1 MKFLILFVLVSFQ
14 DNIPF
19 KAKDEFELKMDYQFK
34 QRINEDRQVLDY
46 RETRPKSSGPL
57 PYLTLDLKI
66 LRMNEGEERIRIYD
80 NKNTFN
86 LTKKLKADTVVKLD
100 LGYTADIK
108 DRVTAH
114 EYTVLLIGENSK
126 EAVSKIVI
134 HVEEDG
140 SFIVNGEERGRL

>member
-1 MKFLILFVLVSFQ
+1 MKLLIVFFLLSLQ
-14 DNIPF
+14 DSIPY

-34 QRINEDRQVLDY
+34 QRISEDRQVLDY

-126 EAVSKIVI
+126 EAISKIVI

-140 SFIVNGEERGRL
+140 SFLVNGEVRGRL

>member
-1 MKFLILFVLVSFQ
+1 MLLIVFFLVFLQ

-34 QRINEDRQVLDY
+34 QRISEDRQVLDY
-46 RETRPKSSGPL
+46 RETRPKALGPL

-66 LRMNEGEERIRIYD
+66 LKMNEGEERIRIYD

-100 LGYTADIK
+100 LGYTDDIK

-114 EYTVLLIGENSK
+114 EYIVLLIGENSK
-126 EAVSKIVI
+126 EAKSKIII

-140 SFIVNGEERGRL
+140 SFLVNGEERGRL

>member
-1 MKFLILFVLVSFQ
+1 MKFLILFILLTMQ
-14 DNIPF
+14 DSIPF

-34 QRINEDRQVLDY
+34 QRISEDRQVLDY
-46 RETRPKSSGPL
+46 RETRPKATGPL

-66 LRMNEGEERIRIYD
+66 LKMNEGEERIRIYD

-114 EYTVLLIGENSK
+114 EYIVLLIGENSK
-126 EAVSKIVI
+126 EPVSKIVI

-140 SFIVNGEERGRL
+140 SFLVNGEERGRL

>member
-1 MKFLILFVLVSFQ
+1 MKFLILFILLTVQ

-34 QRINEDRQVLDY
+34 QRISEDRQVLDY
-46 RETRPKSSGPL
+46 RETRPKGTGPL

-114 EYTVLLIGENSK
+114 EYIVLLIGENSK